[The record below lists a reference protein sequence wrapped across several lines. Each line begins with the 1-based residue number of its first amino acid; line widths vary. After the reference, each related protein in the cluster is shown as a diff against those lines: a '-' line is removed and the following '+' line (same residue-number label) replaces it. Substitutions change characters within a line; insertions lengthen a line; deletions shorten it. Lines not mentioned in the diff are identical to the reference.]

1 MKKVKII
8 SGVYGHHVNGRVKPV
23 RSGEPPIELDDKE
36 ADRLVSIKVAEF
48 VSEETDNARQVF
60 NEDKEEYKEEDKEE
74 DVIKT
79 HLDRVQL
86 ETMKLDDL
94 KKLASDMGID
104 VKNLKKAEIIDLVVQ
119 IEVEVDPKDV
129 TDKPPAGFPD
139 LNVEAPVE

>member
-48 VSEETDNARQVF
+48 VSEETDNKTEDF
-60 NEDKEEYKEEDKEE
+60 NEKEEIFDEEE
-74 DVIKT
+74 VIKT

-119 IEVEVDPKDV
+119 IEVEVDAKDV

>member
-23 RSGEPPIELDDKE
+23 RSGEPPIELEDKE
-36 ADRLVSIKVAEF
+36 ADRLVAIGVAEF
-48 VSEETDNARQVF
+48 ITEETDN
-60 NEDKEEYKEEDKEE
+60 NTEDFDEKEEIDGEEE
-74 DVIKT
+74 VIKT

-119 IEVEVDPKDV
+119 IEVEVDAKDV

>member
-8 SGVYGHHVNGRVKPV
+8 SGVYGYHVNGRVKPV

-60 NEDKEEYKEEDKEE
+60 NKDKEEDKEE

-94 KKLASDMGID
+94 KKLASDMGVD

-139 LNVEAPVE
+139 LNVEAPIE

>member
-48 VSEETDNARQVF
+48 VSEETDNKT
-60 NEDKEEYKEEDKEE
+60 EDFKEKEEIFDEEE
-74 DVIKT
+74 VIKT

-119 IEVEVDPKDV
+119 IEVEVDAKDV